1 MLGDLAVLVT
11 GMVFKDMQFCPF
23 VAGSHQH
30 APAGGMPGIEGRIQ
44 PGFLTALLDQFRVSL
59 CVDGLVGVGVELV
72 QVAEDIAGFIAG
84 FQAGGVLPVEQG
96 LYRAVVG
103 NALVWECPCRG

>member
-30 APAGGMPGIEGRIQ
+30 ATPGGMPGIEGRIQ
-44 PGFLTALLDQFRVSL
+44 PGFLTTLLDQFRVSL
-59 CVDGLVGVGVELV
+59 CVDGLVDVELV
-72 QVAEDIAGFIAG
+72 QVAEDIAG

-103 NALVWECPCRG
+103 NAFVEGEGAPF